1 LIKKYGKSLQRRRIS
16 GFTLVELLT
25 VSAIISILAGIS
37 FALLS
42 RMRSQVI
49 ETNAIAALNMIA
61 TGYEMYYHR
70 NNSYPQWGP
79 GERFETPNALWDFL
93 TEEDYIPESYGD
105 YHYNVASGYIIGITE
120 DYALE
125 IPMYNAEDI
134 TTDAENS
141 FFIVLHPLNFQR
153 DALAIGINPN
163 PADFVDGW
171 VAVRPR
177 KGKVT
182 ENFRIYRL
190 YIQHRGGAVE

>member
-1 LIKKYGKSLQRRRIS
+1 MIKKYGNSLHRRRIS
-16 GFTLVELLT
+16 GYTLVEVLT

-37 FALLS
+37 FALIS

-49 ETNAIAALNMIA
+49 ETNGIAALNMIA

-70 NNSYPQWGP
+70 HNRYPQWGP
-79 GERFETPNALWDFL
+79 EERFETSKSLWDHL
-93 TEEDYIPESYGD
+93 TEEDYIPESYGE
-105 YHYNVASGYIIGITE
+105 YGYNVESGYIFGITE
-120 DYALE
+120 DYAME
-125 IPMYNAEDI
+125 IPMYNAEDV
-134 TTDAENS
+134 TTSAENS
-141 FFIVLHPLNFQR
+141 FFIVFHPLNFQR

-163 PADFVDGW
+163 PTDFVDGW

>member
-1 LIKKYGKSLQRRRIS
+1 
-16 GFTLVELLT
+16 
-25 VSAIISILAGIS
+25 
-37 FALLS
+37 
-42 RMRSQVI
+42 MRSQVI

-70 NNSYPQWGP
+70 HNSYPQWGP
-79 GERFETPNALWDFL
+79 EERFETPNALWDFL
-93 TEEDYIPESYGD
+93 TEEDYIPESYGE
-105 YHYNVASGYIIGITE
+105 YHYNATSRYIFGITE
-120 DYALE
+120 DYALD
-125 IPMYNAEDI
+125 IPMYDAEDV

-163 PADFVDGW
+163 PTDFVDGW